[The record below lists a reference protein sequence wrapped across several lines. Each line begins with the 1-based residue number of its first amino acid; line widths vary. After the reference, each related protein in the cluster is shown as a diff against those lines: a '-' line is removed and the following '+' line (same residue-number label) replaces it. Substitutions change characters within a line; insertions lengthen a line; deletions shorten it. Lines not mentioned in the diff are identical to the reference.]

1 MKGFCSPSQGVN
13 ENSYGSPDQE
23 DFRRVRAIHVL
34 SVGPLDLSSMVHD
47 ALLEGPGFQLSI
59 ATGYLDLRAMHEHED
74 FQLAVLHQ
82 TLVSRD
88 L

>member
-1 MKGFCSPSQGVN
+1 MT
-13 ENSYGSPDQE
+13 
-23 DFRRVRAIHVL
+23 RAIHVL
-34 SVGPLDLSSMVHD
+34 SVGSLDLGSMVHD
-47 ALLEGPGFQLSI
+47 ALLEGPEFQLSI
-59 ATGYLDLRAMHEHED
+59 AMGYLDLCAMHEHGG